1 MKPLWRLAGLA
12 AVAASLLLAGCATT
26 RMIDSEVRSFSGAAS
41 VAAQTTYR
49 FDHLPSTQAAPA
61 QQQRLEELATHALAR
76 KGLLRNDTS
85 AQYGVTLR
93 VRAEQNVSPTLFSVF
108 PSRWI
113 AAPGGRRWLYRSL
126 PVAETTEYRHTVE
139 VLMRDTGSG
148 QIVYESRAMHEGP
161 WSDTLTLLPAILEA
175 ALTDYP
181 QAVPAP
187 HTVVVELPPNPPK
200 TP

>member
-1 MKPLWRLAGLA
+1 M
-12 AVAASLLLAGCATT
+12 
-26 RMIDSEVRSFSGAAS
+26 
-41 VAAQTTYR
+41 
-49 FDHLPSTQAAPA
+49 
-61 QQQRLEELATHALAR
+61 
-76 KGLLRNDTS
+76 
-85 AQYGVTLR
+85 
-93 VRAEQNVSPTLFSVF
+93 F

-113 AAPGGRRWLYRSL
+113 AAPGGRRWLYRSM
-126 PVAETTEYRHTVE
+126 PVVDATEYRHTVE